1 MWEPVVINNTNYL
14 IKFKHSS
21 QIYLYLSNL
30 KEIWVEQLSQSD
42 LTNRFQELNP
52 LFDSTQLEEGELI
65 QYITSMLQNINDATS
80 IILTENNHVNI
91 ELKSKFLESSIR
103 FKLDMEKGDDVM
115 YFNEFTLPLIQSVQ
129 YLEMRQKKLFELLEK
144 KDKEIEE
151 HVLENGEITR
161 KVLVTKKFDRD
172 NIMDVVPKDILVSVF
187 GKSKQFFEVFSKNYG
202 VMKFNVKKE
211 GEPVRKKL
219 KTVQ

>member
-172 NIMDVVPKDILVSVF
+172 NIMDVVPKDILVGVF